1 MDSVLERIQR
11 LQQTCQQVVAEVI
24 LLSYELRHLKETEA
38 LKRELES
45 AVIPPEKKQDRKP
58 SPPRAAASSSRPK
71 PKKRVPLYQP
81 PAPITTEKEWFENH
95 ALVRQNAI
103 PLTSLAAGN
112 REYNE
117 VSETQFS
124 FDDEPALPSPDFA
137 PDADK
142 AQGKGNSR
150 ETSVQWLKR
159 LVNIVLAKEE
169 NPFLTTNAIDK
180 VLTAIN
186 RGNKDRKFRTMST
199 GEKRQVLSDFNTTKR
214 FMNEVQAFIRE
225 TDSATALKM

>member
-103 PLTSLAAGN
+103 PLTSLADTN

-117 VSETQFS
+117 VSETQFD
-124 FDDEPALPSPDFA
+124 FDEPALPSPDFA

-159 LVNIVLAKEE
+159 LVNIVLAKGE

-214 FMNEVQAFIRE
+214 FMNEVQNFIRE
-225 TDSATALKM
+225 TDSAGSLKM

>member
-81 PAPITTEKEWFENH
+81 PAAITTEKEWFENH

-103 PLTSLAAGN
+103 PLTSLADTN

-117 VSETQFS
+117 VSETQFD
-124 FDDEPALPSPDFA
+124 FDEPALPSPDFA
-137 PDADK
+137 SGMDK

-150 ETSVQWLKR
+150 ETTSQWLQR
-159 LVNIVLAKEE
+159 LVNIVLVKGE

-180 VLTAIN
+180 VLSAIN

-199 GEKRQVLSDFNTTKR
+199 GEKRQFLSDFNAVKR

-225 TDSATALKM
+225 TDSASGLKM

>member
-103 PLTSLAAGN
+103 PLTSLADTN

-117 VSETQFS
+117 VSETQFD
-124 FDDEPALPSPDFA
+124 FDEPALPSPDFA

-159 LVNIVLAKEE
+159 LVNIVLAKGE

-214 FMNEVQAFIRE
+214 FMNEVQNFIRE

>member
-58 SPPRAAASSSRPK
+58 SPPRPSASSSR

-103 PLTSLAAGN
+103 PLTSLADGN

-117 VSETQFS
+117 VSETQFD

-137 PDADK
+137 PEADK

-159 LVNIVLAKEE
+159 LVNIVLVRGE

-199 GEKRQVLSDFNTTKR
+199 GEKRQVLSDFNAVKR
-214 FMNEVQAFIRE
+214 FMNEVQAFI
-225 TDSATALKM
+225 S